1 MNKKTNIKKNIH
13 RKEGTMKTKQ
23 LNIKT
28 WFIRHELEHKVTIT
42 YEHETKRAYDLL
54 DIMLAKYYKI
64 DNRRTYNKIEVT
76 EEEYQTWYVYFLEYY
91 IDPTCMYVGSKE
103 EKESKRLLKAMVKFF
118 GKPNFDINHRAG
130 AMLGFAGSLIDDY
143 GETKAL
149 TIAKCLNQT
158 TKQ

>member
-1 MNKKTNIKKNIH
+1 
-13 RKEGTMKTKQ
+13 MKTKQ

-28 WFIRHELEHKVTIT
+28 WFIREELEHKVTIT

-91 IDPTCMYVGSKE
+91 IDPGCMYVGSKE

-130 AMLGFAGSLIDDY
+130 AMLGFAKSLIDNM
-143 GETKAL
+143 GEEKAL
-149 TIAKCLNQT
+149 AVVKEGM

>member
-1 MNKKTNIKKNIH
+1 
-13 RKEGTMKTKQ
+13 MKTKPFK
-23 LNIKT
+23 IST
-28 WFIRHELEHKVTIT
+28 WFINMDLRHKVDIH
-42 YEHETKRAYDLL
+42 YENETKRAYTLL
-54 DIMLAKYYKI
+54 DILASKYFKI
-64 DNRRTYNKIEVT
+64 DKRKKFNQIEIT

-130 AMLGFAGSLIDDY
+130 AMLGFAKSLIDNM
-143 GETKAL
+143 GEEKAL
-149 TIAKCLNQT
+149 AVVKEGM

>member
-1 MNKKTNIKKNIH
+1 
-13 RKEGTMKTKQ
+13 MKTKQ

-64 DNRRTYNKIEVT
+64 DYRRTYNKIEVT

-130 AMLGFAGSLIDDY
+130 AMLGFARSLIDHC

-149 TIAKCLNQT
+149 AVAKSLNQM

>member
-1 MNKKTNIKKNIH
+1 M
-13 RKEGTMKTKQ
+13 TKQ
-23 LNIKT
+23 FNIKT
-28 WFIRHELEHKVTIT
+28 WFIRKELEHKVTIT
-42 YEHETKRAYDLL
+42 YENETKRAYDLL

-91 IDPTCMYVGSKE
+91 IDPGCMYVGSKE

-118 GKPNFDINHRAG
+118 GKPNFDISHRAV
-130 AMLGFAGSLIDDY
+130 ALLGFAKSLIDNM
-143 GETKAL
+143 GEEKAL
-149 TIAKCLNQT
+149 AVVKEGM